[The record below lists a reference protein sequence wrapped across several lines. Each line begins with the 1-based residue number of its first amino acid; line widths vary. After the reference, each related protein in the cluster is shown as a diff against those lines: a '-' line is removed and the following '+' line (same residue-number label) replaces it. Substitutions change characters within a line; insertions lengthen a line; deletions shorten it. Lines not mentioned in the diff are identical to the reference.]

1 MKCKILHDTAGR
13 LRVHLCCKRMTLRQ
27 ADVLE
32 YYLLAVDG
40 VRSVKVYDRTRD
52 AVVVYDAE
60 RERMIRAL
68 ARFSFEKAEK
78 LDLAP
83 EHTSRT
89 LNREFEDK
97 LALTVMRRCASNLF
111 LPAPVTSA
119 LAVIRSAKYIKE
131 GLLALWHRKL
141 SVAVLD
147 ATAVTV
153 SMVRG
158 DFATAGSVMFML
170 RLGEILE
177 EWTHKKSVAD
187 LASAMSLRV
196 ENVWQQ
202 VDGTEVLTKVT
213 AVRPGDRIV
222 IRTGGMIP
230 LDGRVVEGEAM
241 VNQSSLTGESMP
253 VAKRPGSLV
262 YAGTVAEEGECVV
275 CVEKVS
281 GSGRYDR
288 VVRMIEE
295 SEKLKSTAEDKASRM
310 ADRLVPYTLGGT
322 AVTYLLTRD
331 VTKMLAVLMV
341 DFSCALK
348 LAIPVAVLSAMRE
361 SSGHH
366 ISVKGG
372 RFLEAVA
379 KADTIVFDKTGTLTY
394 ATPKVA
400 QIVPFGGHREAD
412 MLRLAA
418 CLEEHYPHSMANAV
432 VEEAKRRGL
441 THEEYH
447 SQVQYVV
454 AHGISSM
461 VENKK
466 VIIGSAHFVFE
477 DEGCCIPEGEQ
488 EKYDALPA
496 AYSHLYLCIDGE
508 LAAVI
513 CIHDPLRR
521 EAKDAVKALHESG
534 FSNVVMMTGD
544 NRRTAESVAAEVGV
558 DAVYAEV
565 LPEDK
570 AAFIRQEKEKG
581 HTVIM
586 VGDGVNDSPA
596 LSEADAGIAIS
607 TGAAI
612 AREIADITVAS
623 EDLFELVTLRKLS
636 EALMARIHGSYRFI
650 VAFNLSLITLGVAGV
665 LPPAISALLHNTST
679 LGIGLKNMTD
689 LLEEHEERNL
699 FPHRGVHARH
709 SSKEHTAAS
718 LDARFR

>member
-1 MKCKILHDTAGR
+1 MKCTILHDTAGR

-213 AVRPGDRIV
+213 AVKPGDRIV

-230 LDGRVVEGEAM
+230 LDGRVIEGEAM

-253 VAKRPGSLV
+253 VAKRPGSPV

-394 ATPKVA
+394 ATPRVA

-534 FSNVVMMTGD
+534 FTNVVMMTGD

-689 LLEEHEERNL
+689 LLEEHE
-699 FPHRGVHARH
+699 GA
-709 SSKEHTAAS
+709 
-718 LDARFR
+718 

>member
-1 MKCKILHDTAGR
+1 MKCTILHDTAGR

-60 RERMIRAL
+60 RECMIRAL

-213 AVRPGDRIV
+213 DVKPGDRIV

-253 VAKRPGSLV
+253 VAKRPGSPV

-400 QIVPFGGHREAD
+400 QVIPFGGHREAD

-432 VEEAKRRGL
+432 VEEAKRQGL

-534 FSNVVMMTGD
+534 FTNVVMMTGD

-636 EALMARIHGSYRFI
+636 EALMDRIHGSYRFI

-689 LLEEHEERNL
+689 LLEEHE
-699 FPHRGVHARH
+699 GA
-709 SSKEHTAAS
+709 
-718 LDARFR
+718 

>member
-1 MKCKILHDTAGR
+1 MKCTILHDTAGR

-213 AVRPGDRIV
+213 DVKPGDRIV

-253 VAKRPGSLV
+253 VTKRPGSPV

-461 VENKK
+461 VEDKK

-534 FSNVVMMTGD
+534 FTNVVMMTGD

-689 LLEEHEERNL
+689 LLEDENTQKRN
-699 FPHRGVHARH
+699 AR
-709 SSKEHTAAS
+709 
-718 LDARFR
+718 

>member
-1 MKCKILHDTAGR
+1 M
-13 LRVHLCCKRMTLRQ
+13 
-27 ADVLE
+27 
-32 YYLLAVDG
+32 
-40 VRSVKVYDRTRD
+40 
-52 AVVVYDAE
+52 
-60 RERMIRAL
+60 
-68 ARFSFEKAEK
+68 
-78 LDLAP
+78 
-83 EHTSRT
+83 
-89 LNREFEDK
+89 
-97 LALTVMRRCASNLF
+97 
-111 LPAPVTSA
+111 TSA

-131 GLLALWHRKL
+131 GLLALWHRQL

-147 ATAVTV
+147 GTAVTV

-158 DFATAGSVMFML
+158 DFSTAASVMFML

-187 LASAMSLRV
+187 LASAMSLKV
-196 ENVWQQ
+196 EKVWLQA
-202 VDGTEVLTKVT
+202 DGTEILTDIR
-213 AVRPGDRIV
+213 AIRPGDRIV

-230 LDGRVVEGEAM
+230 LDGKVMDGEAM

-253 VAKRPGSLV
+253 VAKRCGSLV
-262 YAGTVAEEGECVV
+262 YAGTVVEEGECVIL
-275 CVEKVS
+275 VEKAS

-288 VVRMIEE
+288 VVHMIEE
-295 SEKLKSTAEDKASRM
+295 SEKLKSTAEDKAARM
-310 ADRLVPYTLGGT
+310 ADKLVPYTLGGT
-322 AVTYLLTRD
+322 ALTYLMTRN

-348 LAIPVAVLSAMRE
+348 LAIPIAVLSAMRE
-361 SSGHH
+361 SSGRH

-379 KADTIVFDKTGTLTY
+379 KADTIVFDKTGTLTN
-394 ATPKVA
+394 AAPTVAKV
-400 QIVPFGGHREAD
+400 VPFGGQNEAE

-432 VEEAKRRGL
+432 VAEAKRRGL

-461 VENKK
+461 VEEKK

-477 DEGCCIPEGEQ
+477 DEGCRIPAGEQ
-488 EKYDALPA
+488 EKYDGLPA
-496 AYSHLYLCIDGE
+496 AYSHLCLCIDGK

-521 EAKDAVKALHESG
+521 EARDTVKALHDCG
-534 FSNVVMMTGD
+534 FTNVVMMTGD
-544 NRRTAESVAAEVGV
+544 NRRTAEAVAREVGV

-570 AAFIRQEKEKG
+570 AAFVRREKAKG

-623 EDLFELVTLRKLS
+623 EDLFALVTLRRLS
-636 EALMARIHGSYRFI
+636 NALMNRIHGSYRFI
-650 VAFNLSLITLGVAGV
+650 VGFNLSLIALGVAGV
-665 LPPAISALLHNTST
+665 LPPTTSALLHNGST
-679 LGIGLKNMTD
+679 LGISLKNMTN
-689 LLEEHEERNL
+689 LLDEGKATQSE
-699 FPHRGVHARH
+699 
-709 SSKEHTAAS
+709 
-718 LDARFR
+718 

>member
-1 MKCKILHDTAGR
+1 MKCTILHDTAGR

-52 AVVVYDAE
+52 AVVVYDVE

-213 AVRPGDRIV
+213 DVKPGDRIV

-253 VAKRPGSLV
+253 VAKRPGSPV

-366 ISVKGG
+366 ISIKGG

-534 FSNVVMMTGD
+534 FTNVVMMTGD

-623 EDLFELVTLRKLS
+623 ENLFELVTLRKLS
-636 EALMARIHGSYRFI
+636 EALMDRIHGSYRFI

-689 LLEEHEERNL
+689 LLEDENTQKRN
-699 FPHRGVHARH
+699 AR
-709 SSKEHTAAS
+709 
-718 LDARFR
+718 

>member
-60 RERMIRAL
+60 RECMIRAL

-131 GLLALWHRKL
+131 GLMALWHRKL

-213 AVRPGDRIV
+213 DVKPGDRIV

-253 VAKRPGSLV
+253 VAKRPGSPV

-288 VVRMIEE
+288 VVRMFEE

-400 QIVPFGGHREAD
+400 QIVPFGGHREGD

-534 FSNVVMMTGD
+534 FTNVVMMTGD

-689 LLEEHEERNL
+689 LLEEHE
-699 FPHRGVHARH
+699 GA
-709 SSKEHTAAS
+709 
-718 LDARFR
+718 

>member
-13 LRVHLCCKRMTLRQ
+13 LRVRLSCKRITLRQ

-213 AVRPGDRIV
+213 AVKPGDRIV

-230 LDGRVVEGEAM
+230 LDGRVIEGEAM

-253 VAKRPGSLV
+253 VAKRPGSPV

-400 QIVPFGGHREAD
+400 QVVPFGGHREAD

-432 VEEAKRRGL
+432 VEEAKRQGL

-461 VENKK
+461 VEDKK

-534 FSNVVMMTGD
+534 FTNVVMMTGD
-544 NRRTAESVAAEVGV
+544 NRRTAESVATEVGV

-689 LLEEHEERNL
+689 LLEEHE
-699 FPHRGVHARH
+699 GA
-709 SSKEHTAAS
+709 
-718 LDARFR
+718 